1 MSGVQKMAEN
11 KEAGMKKAG
20 LQEEVKFSDDLYRE
34 HILDHFKNPRNFGE
48 LANCTIRHKEYNP
61 LCGDEIEMML
71 VIDEQQGNEKKIAE
85 IRFQGQ
91 GCAISMA
98 AASLLSEY
106 VKGKSIADI
115 KNLQPEEMLALL
127 GIQVGVVR
135 RKCALLA
142 LKTVHKALEEQ
153 P

>member
-1 MSGVQKMAEN
+1 MNAVQKMTEN
-11 KEAGMKKAG
+11 QEAGMENAG
-20 LQEEVKFSDDLYRE
+20 LQEEVRFSDDLYRE

-48 LANCTIRHKEYNP
+48 LANCTLRHKEQNP

-71 VIDEQQGNEKKIAE
+71 KIDEPQKAHEQKLVD

-98 AASLLSEY
+98 AASLLSEH
-106 VKGKSIADI
+106 VKGKFIEEI
-115 KNLQPEEMLALL
+115 KTLQPEEMRGLL

-135 RKCALLA
+135 MKCALLA
-142 LKTVHKALEEQ
+142 LKTLQKVLEE
-153 P
+153 